1 MFREQKTSLV
11 HKQGED
17 NNLNFFSFLFVCGK
31 TTAPHEKAI
40 LEVTVAKLGD
50 N

>member
-1 MFREQKTSLV
+1 MFREQRTSLF

-17 NNLNFFSFLFVCGK
+17 NNLNFFSFLFVCEK
-31 TTAPHEKAI
+31 TNACHEKEI
-40 LEVTVAKLGD
+40 TVAKLGD